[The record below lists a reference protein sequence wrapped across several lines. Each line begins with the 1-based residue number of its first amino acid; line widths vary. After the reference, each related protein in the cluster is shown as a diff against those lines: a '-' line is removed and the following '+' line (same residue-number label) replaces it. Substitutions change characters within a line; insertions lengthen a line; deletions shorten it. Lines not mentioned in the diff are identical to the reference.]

1 MNGRRSDGAS
11 PDRSPFATDAV
22 DSLRSVCLFSGT
34 IIYGVTMTIALD
46 TNVLWP
52 LLRGDKP
59 AVSIL
64 TPLLDGYNASDGLV
78 VCGPVYAELLAG
90 PGATVAA
97 LTAFLATT
105 EIVVD
110 VALPLT
116 VWQESGL
123 AFRAYAERRVA
134 SGAAWPRRVLADFII
149 GTHALHNATA
159 LMTLNRDDFVR
170 IVPSLP
176 LIVPNLNPARA

>member
-1 MNGRRSDGAS
+1 
-11 PDRSPFATDAV
+11 
-22 DSLRSVCLFSGT
+22 
-34 IIYGVTMTIALD
+34 MTIALD

-52 LLRGDKP
+52 LLRGDEP

-110 VALPLT
+110 VALPLL
-116 VWQESGL
+116 VWQEAGL

-159 LMTLNRDDFVR
+159 LMTLNRDDFAR
-170 IVPSLP
+170 MVPSLP
-176 LIVPNLNPARA
+176 LIVPNLNTAHTPNTP